1 MLLRLICKINKNIGR
16 GNSLNENEFSA
27 QIQALRG
34 GLYRTAYMYLG
45 SEAAALDAVDEAV
58 YKGLLSL
65 KKLRE
70 PEYFGTWMMR
80 ILINE
85 CKTELRR
92 GKLTLNVAEMPE
104 TAVDTFD
111 TLPIKDA
118 VARLPKELKE
128 PIILRYFSGL
138 TTSETASALGIPQG
152 TAATRL
158 RRALKLLRLDF
169 SEEEIYDESK

>member
-1 MLLRLICKINKNIGR
+1 MLLRLICKINKNTGR

-27 QIQALRG
+27 QIQSQRG

-70 PEYFGTWMMR
+70 PEHFSTWMMR

-92 GKLTLNVAEMPE
+92 RKRTLSLPELPE
-104 TAVDTFD
+104 TAVDAFD
-111 TLPIKDA
+111 ALPIRDA

-128 PIILRYFSGL
+128 PVILRYFSGL
-138 TTSETASALGIPQG
+138 TTKETASALEIPQG